1 MFASLFIVC
10 NLMTGQCGSVAADYV
25 YKDMK
30 MCNMAAEV
38 MRQEAL
44 SELGNSAII
53 MYKCVEFPEAL

>member
-1 MFASLFIVC
+1 
-10 NLMTGQCGSVAADYV
+10 MTGQCGSVAADYV